1 MNELENLK
9 KKILYRSFYRG
20 KKEMDIL
27 LSSFVKSCI
36 NNLNMS
42 ELKDLEKLISL
53 EDDDIYNFY
62 QDNILIDE
70 LKDNKLGVRFKNF
83 KPQ

>member
-70 LKDNKLGVRFKNF
+70 LKHNKLVVRFKNF
-83 KPQ
+83 KP

>member
-83 KPQ
+83 KP

>member
-70 LKDNKLGVRFKNF
+70 LKHNKLVVRFKNF

>member
-70 LKDNKLGVRFKNF
+70 LKHNKLGVRFKNF

>member
-70 LKDNKLGVRFKNF
+70 LKHNKLGVRFKKF

>member
-1 MNELENLK
+1 
-9 KKILYRSFYRG
+9 
-20 KKEMDIL
+20 
-27 LSSFVKSCI
+27 
-36 NNLNMS
+36 MS

-70 LKDNKLGVRFKNF
+70 LKHNKLGVRFKNF